1 MDEIDKKITQIFKD
15 NVSSDIRDEELS
27 FSKPIK
33 DMSFL
38 DSLAVLNI
46 VVALEKELNVSFEL
60 DNLDQAFK
68 DINSVKDYIIKN
80 KKS

>member
-1 MDEIDKKITQIFKD
+1 MEEIDKKIIQIFRD
-15 NVSSDIRDEELS
+15 NISGDISKPQLS
-27 FSKPIK
+27 FSQPIK

-38 DSLAVLNI
+38 DSLSVLNI
-46 VVALEKELNVSFEL
+46 VVALEKEFNVSFEL